1 MINDIIQTEKQM
13 LHDCS
18 HNRILKKRK
27 KLDLLKS
34 RMQSDAYQELGE
46 EAEGGAREA
55 EAHVQLEEKKKS
67 LYHTAWWDD
76 SNYQ

>member
-1 MINDIIQTEKQM
+1 MFNDIIQTEKQM

-18 HNRILKKRK
+18 HNRILKKKPRSP
-27 KLDLLKS
+27 KS
-34 RMQSDAYQELGE
+34 RKQSNAYQELGE
-46 EAEGGAREA
+46 EAEGGEREA